1 MIIPKITI
9 IDEKIKILFSG
20 FFSSGISTSDLIST
34 FSETGLREINSEN
47 FPKKTSANFF
57 CSHVN

>member
-1 MIIPKITI
+1 MIAKII
-9 IDEKIKILFSG
+9 IADEKINSLLSG
-20 FFSSGISTSDLIST
+20 FFSRGISTSDLIST

-47 FPKKTSANFF
+47 LPKKTSAIFF